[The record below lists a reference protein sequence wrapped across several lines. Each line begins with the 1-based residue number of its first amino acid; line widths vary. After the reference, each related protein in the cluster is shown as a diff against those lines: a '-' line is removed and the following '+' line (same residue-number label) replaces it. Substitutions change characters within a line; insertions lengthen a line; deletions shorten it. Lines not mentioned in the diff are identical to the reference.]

1 MKDDTIVY
9 EDPITIKFEEWIENQ
24 LKVLEH
30 YLSLK
35 CAENNK
41 NLLTEKGT
49 FSQHLN
55 CVKKVWTLLWLRW
68 TPDYTLS

>member
-1 MKDDTIVY
+1 MILY
-9 EDPITIKFEEWIENQ
+9 GNEDPITIKFEELIENQ

-41 NLLTEKGT
+41 NLVSVQELNTEKGT

-55 CVKKVWTLLWLRW
+55 CVKKVWTLLC
-68 TPDYTLS
+68 LS

>member
-1 MKDDTIVY
+1 MILY
-9 EDPITIKFEEWIENQ
+9 GNEDPITIKFEELIENQ

-41 NLLTEKGT
+41 NL
-49 FSQHLN
+49 S
-55 CVKKVWTLLWLRW
+55 VLRN
-68 TPDYTLS
+68 